1 MKAGLAFETF
11 RNLSITVAGFVAY
24 ARSMISCS
32 ARAKPDLYIPVLHSN
47 QSTIES
53 LFSLMRSMN
62 FDRVQNFSKGLGATD
77 FRHSARAVEKSKT
90 YEAENLSDEIHDSAD
105 IMEQMVCRSDTR
117 RNAQVEAWASDCK
130 KLSIPDGDIEQFP
143 TDYEPTTP
151 IGRRA
156 FTIMK
161 SSVLRKHFASILV
174 ESEDFQKWMYLSVS
188 TTHEKTFV
196 KLTRLSSNELVQF
209 DRACQNL
216 QSEIFNAME
225 LSISSPKNSIESS
238 FERKLLRIQRDGT
251 LQRIIAD
258 DFPSTIGSNRIFGC
272 CIFHFLAGVMYSNF
286 IHAMQEHAILLKSG
300 VKSAATKHVTVDEEN
315 TEVNRKF
322 GWAISQLK
330 RHYERKKVRKTKDIS
345 CTSKPPLLLD
355 EDTAVDRVAYLLN
368 MRVLHHEAITD
379 DCYVQLHYDA
389 STRILNDGG
398 LTLVSKIYFPFGYK
412 LLRCIRESFS
422 ENDLKKNG
430 NNTVKVAYAKLTSDE
445 SLWSSFAS
453 CDSASNC
460 ELDDESKR
468 TIFDELVRKS
478 FHARINEVLKK
489 YKDANFGRHSKK
501 GDTGSTFRGFLRART
516 GKKKSTKRGKHQKS
530 EAMSIAH
537 E

>member
-1 MKAGLAFETF
+1 M
-11 RNLSITVAGFVAY
+11 
-24 ARSMISCS
+24 
-32 ARAKPDLYIPVLHSN
+32 
-47 QSTIES
+47 
-53 LFSLMRSMN
+53 
-62 FDRVQNFSKGLGATD
+62 
-77 FRHSARAVEKSKT
+77 
-90 YEAENLSDEIHDSAD
+90 
-105 IMEQMVCRSDTR
+105 
-117 RNAQVEAWASDCK
+117 
-130 KLSIPDGDIEQFP
+130 
-143 TDYEPTTP
+143 
-151 IGRRA
+151 
-156 FTIMK
+156 
-161 SSVLRKHFASILV
+161 
-174 ESEDFQKWMYLSVS
+174 
-188 TTHEKTFV
+188 
-196 KLTRLSSNELVQF
+196 VQF

-238 FERKLLRIQRDGT
+238 FELKLLRIQRDGT

-272 CIFHFLAGVMYSNF
+272 CIFHFLADVMYSNF

-315 TEVNRKF
+315 TEVNRIF
-322 GWAISQLK
+322 GWAIS
-330 RHYERKKVRKTKDIS
+330 R
-345 CTSKPPLLLD
+345 
-355 EDTAVDRVAYLLN
+355 LLN

-398 LTLVSKIYFPFGYK
+398 LTLVSKI
-412 LLRCIRESFS
+412 
-422 ENDLKKNG
+422 
-430 NNTVKVAYAKLTSDE
+430 SDE

-516 GKKKSTKRGKHQKS
+516 GKKKINLICFLVAYREYTNSDVAENCLCTETTLALLR
-530 EAMSIAH
+530 
-537 E
+537 